1 MISLRATLLALFV
14 LLLSVAFAQED
25 TADEPL
31 AQVALNFE
39 KAEIG
44 AKGTLTLQLPDGMN
58 AKSVSVSI
66 PAGQDVVFLPDPE
79 EDPALNADGTW
90 SIPVRLLLKGEH
102 EIEKLDVTATFAD
115 GETKKLVAGS
125 VQATIDPP
133 ATERAQPRDYT
144 PAFKLPPNWG
154 RIALFAILALVVA
167 GLVLGALVFAIVRLL
182 KRKSQQAAAPARVVT
197 PLEEARVALEQLAAL
212 DFYRTHGSKAHYLAL
227 SELLRRYF
235 ERTCGVPALEMTED
249 EVREFVRRRFL
260 ERPAALAL
268 IPVLD
273 VCDLAKFAR
282 MEVAEEGVKRD
293 LAAAAAFLDAEDERL
308 RLAAA
313 RQASTEAAA

>member
-1 MISLRATLLALFV
+1 MTNLRVSLLV
-14 LLLSVAFAQED
+14 LLVSLVSVAFAQQD
-25 TADEPL
+25 AADEPV
-31 AQVALNFE
+31 AQAALTFE
-39 KAEIG
+39 TAEIG

-58 AKSVSVSI
+58 AEFVSVAI
-66 PAGQDVVFLPDPE
+66 PAGQDVVFIAE
-79 EDPALNADGTW
+79 SETSETRNADGTW

-102 EIEKLDVTATFAD
+102 AIEKLDVKATLAD
-115 GETKKLVAGS
+115 GETKKLAATGVA
-125 VQATIDPP
+125 ATIKPP
-133 ATERAQPRDYT
+133 ATERAQPMDYT

-154 RIALFAILALVVA
+154 RLAFIALLVLVVA
-167 GLVLGALVFAIVRLL
+167 GLVLGALAFVIVRLL
-182 KRKSQQAAAPARVVT
+182 KRKRQQAAAPARIAT
-197 PLEEARVALEQLAAL
+197 PLEEARLALGQLAPL
-212 DFYRTHGSKAHYLAL
+212 DVYRSHGSKAHYLAL

-260 ERPAALAL
+260 ERPTALAL

-273 VCDLAKFAR
+273 VCGLAKFAR
-282 MEVAEEGVKRD
+282 MEVAEDGVKRD